1 MALKDFSLIVAPDC
15 GRARAFRISR
25 RAQLAALTGALA
37 LAAFGVL
44 GAWGVWRAG
53 ETALELQQTRH
64 ALAHAQARYESRLA
78 ALRDKAE
85 REQRKMAVYARAL
98 GELEARMAR
107 LDALGGRLVDVAALD
122 ASEFDFG
129 RKVAIGGPRQKPQAG
144 GVNLEGRLRD
154 GLSALD
160 ERLDRL
166 DAQLSAVDWMLE
178 AQRSEAEARPH
189 AWPSEGGWL
198 SSGYGTRTDPFTGLP
213 APHHGVDIA
222 NRFGA
227 PVLAASRG
235 IVTFAGKMKDFG
247 YMVEIDH
254 GYGYRTRYGHLS
266 AVTVKVGDV
275 VEDNQLIGRVG
286 STGRSTGPHLH
297 YEVHRYGQHIN
308 PLPFL
313 PRKG

>member
-1 MALKDFSLIVAPDC
+1 MVAPEH
-15 GRARAFRISR
+15 GAARSFRVSR
-25 RAQLAALTGALA
+25 RMQIAALTGGVSL
-37 LAAFGVL
+37 LVFGVL
-44 GAWGVWRAG
+44 GVWALWHAG
-53 ETALELQQTRH
+53 ETELELRQTRH

-98 GELEARMAR
+98 GEMEARMAR
-107 LDALGGRLVDVAALD
+107 LDALGGRLVDVASLD

-129 RKVAIGGPRQKPQAG
+129 RKVAIGGPRQKPAAG
-144 GVNLEGRLRD
+144 AADLEGRLRD
-154 GLSALD
+154 GLNALD
-160 ERLDRL
+160 ERLDQL

-178 AQRSEAEARPH
+178 AKRSETEAKPH

-198 SSGYGTRTDPFTGLP
+198 SSSYGMRTDPFTGLP

-313 PRKG
+313 PRKS